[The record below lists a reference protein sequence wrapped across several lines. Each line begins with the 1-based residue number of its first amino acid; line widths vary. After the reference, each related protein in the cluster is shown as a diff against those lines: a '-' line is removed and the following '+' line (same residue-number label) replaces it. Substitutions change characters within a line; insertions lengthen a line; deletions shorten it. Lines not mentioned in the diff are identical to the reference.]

1 MYQQETC
8 TRHAKR
14 MVRRPLTFMHMN
26 DDERIG
32 NGKYLEKRREKDE
45 TQRKMKLSFIYVG
58 KIDLHLAEHMNKHIS
73 L

>member
-1 MYQQETC
+1 
-8 TRHAKR
+8 
-14 MVRRPLTFMHMN
+14 MN

-45 TQRKMKLSFIYVG
+45 TQLYLCG